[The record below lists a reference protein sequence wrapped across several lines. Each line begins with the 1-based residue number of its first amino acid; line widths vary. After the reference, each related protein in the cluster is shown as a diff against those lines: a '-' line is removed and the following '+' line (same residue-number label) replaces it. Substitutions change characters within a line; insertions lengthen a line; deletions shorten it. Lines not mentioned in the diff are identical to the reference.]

1 MFLLHLLK
9 VNKPMEKTLKF
20 LKENIVNGMSLDDI
34 INTFEKMYEMPI
46 KNVSAEYD
54 LI

>member
-1 MFLLHLLK
+1 MLHEIYD
-9 VNKPMEKTLKF
+9 NKTT
-20 LKENIVNGMSLDDI
+20 VMSLDDI